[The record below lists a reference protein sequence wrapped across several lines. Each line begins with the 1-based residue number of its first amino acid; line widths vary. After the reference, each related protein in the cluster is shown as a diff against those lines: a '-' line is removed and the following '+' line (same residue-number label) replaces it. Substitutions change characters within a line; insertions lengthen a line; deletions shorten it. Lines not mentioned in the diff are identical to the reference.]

1 MEIEDLRHC
10 IKIGMS
16 EAEIAVFLCRT
27 VGEIR
32 EKTAGL
38 VGGLRRER

>member
-1 MEIEDLRHC
+1 MEIEDLRRC
-10 IKIGMS
+10 VKIGMP
-16 EAEIAVFLCRT
+16 EAEIAKFLCRT

-38 VGGLRRER
+38 LGEA